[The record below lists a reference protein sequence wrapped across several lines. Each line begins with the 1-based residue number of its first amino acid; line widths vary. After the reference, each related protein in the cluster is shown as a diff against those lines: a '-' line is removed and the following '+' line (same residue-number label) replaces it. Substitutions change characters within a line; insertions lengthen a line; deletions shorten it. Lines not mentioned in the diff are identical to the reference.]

1 MSISIKKIDLLI
13 KKKLFHLVSDE
24 DEFYDRTKK
33 KASSQKVG
41 ENQSVETAETL
52 LDKRDAIIQEMEENK
67 KLLSIEKNKMA
78 SQTTVETEAGDALDA
93 YMSGLSS
100 QLGKISYSGFVN

>member
-1 MSISIKKIDLLI
+1 MFTDQEKIMSLL
-13 KKKLFHLVSDE
+13 SDG

-33 KASSQKVG
+33 KTSSKKVG
-41 ENQSVETAETL
+41 ENQSIETADTL
-52 LDKRDAIIQEMEENK
+52 LDKKEAIIQEMEENK
-67 KLLSIEKNKMA
+67 KLLSIEKNKVA
-78 SQTTVETEAGDALDA
+78 SQTTVESEVGDALDA